1 MENRAKSAFTL
12 IELLVA
18 MSILVIIILIIGM
31 FFQRASV
38 SWDTGSRRAELLLT
52 GRAVAD
58 FMAQEM
64 QQGLP
69 SPDFDANG
77 PTATFWILGD
87 AMGALRAT
95 QQVHYA
101 AVAGKATRTCGGT
114 TLELAEGVTALEFA
128 EGDPGVYGLP
138 LWVDVKV
145 SVSNEVDS
153 KVFHSRATFPNQTRE
168 RM

>member
-1 MENRAKSAFTL
+1 MDKRTNSAFTL

-64 QQGLP
+64 QQSVP

-77 PTATFWILGD
+77 ATATFWILGD
-87 AMGALRAT
+87 AVGALRAT

-114 TLELAEGVTALEFA
+114 TAELAEGVTALEFG
-128 EGDPGVYGLP
+128 EGDPGENGLP
-138 LWVDVKV
+138 LWVDIKV

-153 KVFHSRATFPNQTRE
+153 KVFQSRAGFPNRSRD